1 MAKKYLNEH
10 SEFKDLITQ
19 TADKIG
25 LNSSII
31 EKDYWVTRILRELDS
46 SEFSDE
52 FIFKGGTSLS
62 KIWFE
67 DFGRFSEDI
76 DLLLTTKLERRGEKS
91 NRLNEVVRFV
101 SSIAGLNLLDDKS
114 TNIKPDTIGGK
125 FYYDYSGHYKE
136 ENPVGVKSE
145 ILLEPGYRGGNYPV
159 TVKRINSFL
168 ADTILEYYQNEIT
181 PELKDFEYDIKPF
194 VLKVLSPER
203 IFLEKLDAVR
213 NSHLKN
219 RLVAATRHYYDLY
232 HLINLKEIQDLK
244 KNKELINEILKD
256 ISEFSKTYYGAED
269 DVTLNDFKTCE
280 ALSPDNSQI
289 EKLKDR
295 YKKEK
300 GLYYKDQPDFEDMV
314 KTISNFLMD
323 LKN

>member
-10 SEFKDLITQ
+10 SEFKDLIKQ

-76 DLLLTTKLERRGEKS
+76 DILLTTKLKHRSEKS
-91 NRLNEVVRFV
+91 NRLNEVVKFV
-101 SSIAGLNLLDDKS
+101 SSITGLDLISDKS

-125 FYYDYSGHYKE
+125 FYYDYSGHYKD

-159 TVKRINSFL
+159 SVKKINSFL
-168 ADTILEYYQNEIT
+168 ADTILEYYNNEIIS
-181 PELKDFEYDIKPF
+181 ELKEFEDDIKPF

-213 NSHLKN
+213 NAHLKN
-219 RLVAATRHYYDLY
+219 RLVSATRHYYDLY

-244 KNKELINEILKD
+244 ENKELIDEIVQD
-256 ISEFSKTYYGAED
+256 ISEFSKTYYGAEEA
-269 DVTLNDFKTCE
+269 VTINDFKICK
-280 ALSPDNSQI
+280 ALSSDYSQI
-289 EKLKDR
+289 KTLIDR
-295 YKKEK
+295 YKREK
-300 GLYYKDQPDFEDMV
+300 GLYYKNQPDFEYML
-314 KTISNFLMD
+314 KEISDFLTN
-323 LKN
+323 L